1 CHHRLGDRGTR
12 SSTQNLV
19 SLPRKGPNSPG
30 SPGSRLCLQGVRR
43 VRARLPSPG
52 SGALHRDCGRRAC
65 SLAPATQEVKVAC
78 SEDVDL
84 PCTAPWD
91 PLVTYTVSWAKL
103 TDGGAERVEVTQ
115 EDLQSPQQ
123 RNSSEAPRE
132 RLYSLRIQN
141 TTSCNSG
148 TYRCTLVGQEGQRNL
163 TGTVIL
169 KVTGCFKGHR
179 GETFK
184 NYRAEIV
191 LLLALVIFYV
201 TLIIFTCKFA
211 RQQSIFPDFSKPVLE
226 HAFLPVT
233 SPNKHLEPV
242 TLHKTEL
249 V

>member
-1 CHHRLGDRGTR
+1 M
-12 SSTQNLV
+12 
-19 SLPRKGPNSPG
+19 
-30 SPGSRLCLQGVRR
+30 SRELQ
-43 VRARLPSPG
+43 LLLLS
-52 SGALHRDCGRRAC
+52 CAC

-169 KVTGCFKGHR
+169 KVTGCSKGHR